1 MRCAPTVHAMAVVSR
16 SLVRALEGMLLLAV
30 LYEPVRQALM
40 PTGLPVGGVG
50 GVGGLVN
57 LDGPQFCTRL
67 SGRSD
72 QYCFFPGVF
81 AGFTAMALI
90 VTGLW
95 CAPLIL
101 GAARMAVHKGSVN
114 FTATDATS
122 AFSGSEASDKVWM
135 KAWVFVSWLWFLLPL
150 VQFLWDPFFRSGFV
164 AVACA
169 VSLAAAYAL
178 SWHLAFVAI
187 PVSDAV
193 APCLGVPRSAVFEFH
208 KKVGWWTAVWGAV
221 HAVGQMIWFIDKGL
235 WTYIKLSSP
244 SDGENMLYIF
254 GMVTA
259 SLLLIHTLI
268 ASLRKQQWLA
278 TTFKKGSPLA
288 CFFGV
293 AGRNR
298 ALVALRSLLASCSRC
313 PQLHCCRDACCSC
326 RPLTQRSAAQLG
338 PCRSLLWWLR
348 WPCCRVVG

>member
-1 MRCAPTVHAMAVVSR
+1 
-16 SLVRALEGMLLLAV
+16 MLRKCWLLRRGRV
-30 LYEPVRQALM
+30 
-40 PTGLPVGGVG
+40 
-50 GVGGLVN
+50 
-57 LDGPQFCTRL
+57 F
-67 SGRSD
+67 SGRSVAALFIQGD
-72 QYCFFPGVF
+72 FLGWWPGHECQDIWL
-81 AGFTAMALI
+81 ASRCSMQS
-90 VTGLW
+90 
-95 CAPLIL
+95 
-101 GAARMAVHKGSVN
+101 K
-114 FTATDATS
+114 
-122 AFSGSEASDKVWM
+122 ASDKVWM

-193 APCLGVPRSAVFEFH
+193 APCLGVPRSAVFDFH
-208 KKVGWWTAVWGAV
+208 KKVGWWTAVWGGV

-278 TTFKKGSPLA
+278 SIFKKVHRSLASLVLLAATVHWWPFVLFLLPAVAVHSCTAAETLAAAVGRSPSAARHSWALVGA
-288 CFFGV
+288 FFGGFV
-293 AGRNR
+293 GLAAVWSARQTVMSR
-298 ALVALRSLLASCSRC
+298 QDVDMVLPFIFPPLALVAEALSATIVAFLLCASGPKALPAS
-313 PQLHCCRDACCSC
+313 QG
-326 RPLTQRSAAQLG
+326 AALMH
-338 PCRSLLWWLR
+338 
-348 WPCCRVVG
+348 